1 MHRYVHEYYYVIL
14 VYFTLYLM
22 ILLIF
27 ICQILPI
34 VYEDEKSAVLSALLS
49 SSNKVWSQFRKH
61 PLKTNMRL
69 INAATAVAQN
79 QIITPEENAQLSY
92 ASMLIDVSCNKHS
105 QLCQVLHWEDD
116 DTAVIGLPSIQYFTE
131 NQHTMAVTWLYPDGQ
146 LNPQTTILCSSNDS
160 VDHWNAVAQALNPN
174 DSIMLRSKDTF
185 AEVDD
190 EKGLISKMMT
200 KHVLNTFR
208 KNGIPDHE
216 VTFKVGDVCLITRA
230 IGGLGIANNSRVRIK
245 SIHQYC
251 IEVVTLMEQ
260 EERTIRIPRITF
272 KFRLPY
278 GQSYQLTRMQFPLRL
293 AYAMTFNKSQSQTL
307 QKVLLDITQP
317 PFSHGQ
323 LYVALSRVRDCTM
336 ISLYVSNDQLH
347 PSPDSST
354 GMMPI
359 IRNIVY
365 QDVLAFNY

>member
-1 MHRYVHEYYYVIL
+1 MRL
-14 VYFTLYLM
+14 A
-22 ILLIF
+22 
-27 ICQILPI
+27 
-34 VYEDEKSAVLSALLS
+34 SAV
-49 SSNKVWSQFRKH
+49 
-61 PLKTNMRL
+61 M
-69 INAATAVAQN
+69 AVAQS
-79 QIITPEENAQLSY
+79 QTITQEESAQLSY
-92 ASMLIDVSCNKHS
+92 ASMLIDVSRNKNSH
-105 QLCQVLHWEDD
+105 LCQVLQWEDED
-116 DTAVIGLPSIQYFTE
+116 SAVIGLPTIQYFTE
-131 NQHTMAVTWLYPDGQ
+131 YDHTKAVAWLYPDGQ
-146 LNPQTTILCSSNDS
+146 LDPQTTILCSSNNS
-160 VDHWNAVAQALNPN
+160 VDNWNAVAQALNPN
-174 DSIMLRSKDTF
+174 EGVILLSKDSF

-190 EKGLISKMMT
+190 EKGFISKMIT
-200 KHVLNTFR
+200 KHVLNTFH

-230 IGGLGIANNSRVRIK
+230 IDGLGIANNSRVRII

-260 EERTIRIPRITF
+260 EERTLRIPRITF

-323 LYVALSRVRDCTM
+323 LYVALSRVRHCKM

-347 PSPDSST
+347 PSSDSPT

-365 QDVLAFNY
+365 QDVLGFNY

>member
-1 MHRYVHEYYYVIL
+1 M
-14 VYFTLYLM
+14 
-22 ILLIF
+22 IF
-27 ICQILPI
+27 ISQILPI
-34 VYEDEKSAVLSALLS
+34 VHEEEKSAVLSALI
-49 SSNKVWSQFRKH
+49 SSNNQVWSQFRKH

-69 INAATAVAQN
+69 ANAEIALTQSHT
-79 QIITPEENAQLSY
+79 ITPEESAQLSY

-105 QLCQVLHWEDD
+105 QLCQVLQWEDE
-116 DTAVIGLPSIQYFTE
+116 DTAIIGLPSIQYFTE
-131 NQHTMAVTWLYPDGQ
+131 NQHTEAVDWLYPDGQ

-174 DSIMLRSKDTF
+174 DSIVLTSKDTF

-190 EKGLISKMMT
+190 EKELITKMMT

-208 KNGIPDHE
+208 KKGIPDHE

-245 SIHQYC
+245 YIHQYC

-323 LYVALSRVRDCTM
+323 LYVALSRVRDCKT

-365 QDVLAFNY
+365 QDVLSFNY